1 MEYKTKCLIIGS
13 GVAGCTAGIYTAR
26 ANLNPVL
33 ICGEIGGQLATTSDV
48 ENFPGF
54 ETIKGG
60 ELTDKMRL
68 QAEKCGAQIV
78 MDLLTEVD
86 LSKRPFVAKS
96 SKNIYIVD
104 TIIIAT
110 GAKAKWLGLES
121 EEKYKGCGVSACA
134 VCDGNFYRNKI
145 VAVIGGG
152 NTAVTE
158 AIYLSS
164 IAKKVY
170 LVHRSENFKAEN
182 VLLDKLHKTPNIE
195 ILANYQTDEILGD
208 EDAMGKFVNGI
219 RLINTKDGSIKRVEL
234 DGVFVA
240 IGHKPSTELFE
251 GQLEMTN
258 SGYIKT
264 DAITKETSIKGVF
277 ACGDVQDEFHK
288 QAIVACGT
296 ACVCALE
303 VEKFLLKTHS

>member
-26 ANLNPVL
+26 ANLKPVL
-33 ICGEIGGQLATTSDV
+33 ICGEPGGQLAATSDV

-60 ELTDKMRL
+60 ELTDKMRI
-68 QAEKCGAQIV
+68 QAEKCGTQVV

-86 LSKRPFVAKS
+86 LSKYPFVAKS
-96 SKNIYIVD
+96 NSNIYIAN

-170 LVHRSENFKAEN
+170 LIHRSENFKAEN
-182 VLLDKLHKTPNIE
+182 VLLEKLCKTPNIE
-195 ILANYQTDEILGD
+195 ILTNYKTDEILGN

-219 RLINTKDGSIKRVEL
+219 KLINTKDKSIKQVEL
-234 DGVFVA
+234 DGVFIA
-240 IGHKPSTELFE
+240 IGHKPSVELFD
-251 GQLEMTN
+251 GQLEMTEH
-258 SGYIKT
+258 GYIKT
-264 DAITKETSIKGVF
+264 DAITKETSVKGVF

-288 QAIVACGT
+288 QAVVACGS

-303 VEKFLLKTHS
+303 VEKMLLNFNG